1 MELKGSYGEW
11 WERLKNSKEWNL
23 LRSSKMWKLIL
34 VLAGG
39 LFLLIYSSN
48 WVSPN
53 PESSPVSNDQAGE
66 ELAVEEGLSKVE
78 KDLEGRLE
86 RALSSVS
93 GAGDVQV
100 TVTMAAGPEH
110 LYATNLSEQTKTTEE
125 VDKSGGNRT
134 ITEINEE
141 GNLVLLSAVSG
152 GQEEPVLIKEIS
164 PEIAGVLV
172 LSEGARDPALRE
184 ELVQAVIIV
193 LDIPAHKV
201 TVLPKESR

>member
-1 MELKGSYGEW
+1 MESKGSFGQW

-23 LRSSKMWKLIL
+23 ARSPNIWKLVF

-39 LFLLIYSSN
+39 LFLLIYSNN

-53 PESSPVSNDQAGE
+53 LESSPVSHDQVGE
-66 ELAVEEGLSKVE
+66 EMTVEEGLSKVE
-78 KDLEGRLE
+78 KDLESRLE
-86 RALSSVS
+86 GALSSVS
-93 GAGDVQV
+93 GAGGVQV

-125 VDKSGGNRT
+125 EDKSGGNRT
-134 ITEINEE
+134 ITEVNEE
-141 GNLVLLSAVSG
+141 GNLVLLGAVSG

-184 ELVQAVIIV
+184 ELVRAVVTV